1 MTIKYPIF
9 KSTHVEGR
17 VRERGERGGILRV
30 YSPVV
35 QWLGLSQ
42 PEAWS
47 PELLLDLPPEHQGLG
62 CCLLLPQVRGL
73 EAEVK

>member
-1 MTIKYPIF
+1 MYLIF

-17 VRERGERGGILRV
+17 VRERGERGGILRIPV

-35 QWLGLSQ
+35 QWPGLSQ

-47 PELLLDLPPEHQGLG
+47 PELLLVLPPEHQGLG